1 MAGSATDACMQEAD
15 FQRFRQAHATLIRR
29 LSRRANVARW
39 GLPEDSFARSLY
51 VSAQHRFGDAPE
63 NAGGVTSFLES
74 LHLEDLALACACGE
88 GHEAAWEHFIGTYRH
103 DLRQAGRAI
112 AGDSAGADLADLLY
126 AELYGL
132 EERDGER
139 RSLFSY
145 FHGRSKLST
154 WLRAV
159 LAQRHVDAVRARNRT
174 ESIDEAEAA
183 GRLADRVASPC
194 PDPDRARLAALLR
207 KALASALASLDAGQ
221 RLRVACYYV
230 QQLTLAQIGR
240 LMGEHEATVSRKLDR
255 ARHDLKGH
263 VERVL
268 RDDYRLTSAEVASSL
283 EYATTQGSLDLSVL
297 LPDRPQAAAG
307 ASGEDRGRLP
317 GSAAVQDPGAPPF

>member
-1 MAGSATDACMQEAD
+1 VRIQED
-15 FQRFRQAHATLIRR
+15 EFRRFTQANAKLIRR
-29 LSRRANVARW
+29 LFRDAHAGRW
-39 GLPEDSFARSLY
+39 GLSEEAFARSLY
-51 VSAQHRFGDAPE
+51 ASARHRFGDAPADA
-63 NAGGVTSFLES
+63 AGLAAFLGS

-88 GHEAAWEHFIGTYRH
+88 GRDVAWEQFIATYRH

-112 AGDSAGADLADLLY
+112 AGDAAGAELADSLY

-159 LAQRHVDAVRARNRT
+159 LAQRHVDAVRSRRRT

-183 GRLADRVASPC
+183 GKLADRVASPE
-194 PDPDRARLAALLR
+194 PDLDRARLAPLLR

-221 RLRVACYYV
+221 RLRLAYYYV

-240 LMGEHEATVSRKLDR
+240 LTGEHEATVSRKLDR
-255 ARHDLKGH
+255 ARRDLK
-263 VERVL
+263 VRIERAL
-268 RDDYRLTSAEVASSL
+268 REDHRLTSAEVASSL
-283 EYATTQGSLDLSVL
+283 EYATNQGSLDLDIFQGL
-297 LPDRPQAAAG
+297 NRDR
-307 ASGEDRGRLP
+307 
-317 GSAAVQDPGAPPF
+317 